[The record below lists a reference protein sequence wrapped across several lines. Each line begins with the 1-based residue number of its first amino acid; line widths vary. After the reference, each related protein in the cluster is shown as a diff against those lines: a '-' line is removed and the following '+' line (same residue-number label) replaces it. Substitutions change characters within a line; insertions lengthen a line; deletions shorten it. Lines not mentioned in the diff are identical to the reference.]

1 LRYSSRMILVLT
13 LFALL
18 LCVTES
24 GAKQP
29 RVQGDRLVFELPDLE
44 GSIVKSSDER
54 FKDKVIFVTIWGT
67 WCPPCQSEV
76 PTFVDLQ
83 NRYHKEGLEIVAIAF
98 ERDGLAEAR
107 RQGLRKFSARH
118 DINYL
123 VLDGGDTTDFSK
135 ALPMVV
141 DVKGLP
147 IEIMIDRSGAVVESR
162 NSYGYKKRWARDLER
177 DLRRLLSNE
186 H

>member
-1 LRYSSRMILVLT
+1 MRYSPKTILAFT

-18 LCVTES
+18 SCVTES
-24 GAKQP
+24 EAKQP
-29 RVQGDRLVFELPDLE
+29 RVEGDRLIFELPDLE

-54 FKDKVIFVTIWGT
+54 FKDKVVFVTIWGT
-67 WCPPCQSEV
+67 WCPPCRSEV

-83 NRYHKEGLEIVAIAF
+83 NRYRKEGLEIVAIAF
-98 ERDGLAEAR
+98 ERDAAAEVR
-107 RQGLRKFSARH
+107 RERLRKFSAQH
-118 DINYL
+118 EINYL
-123 VLDGGDTTDFSK
+123 VLDGGETSDFSK

-147 IEIMIDRSGAVVESR
+147 IEIMIDRSGKVVKSR
-162 NSYGYKKRWARDLER
+162 NGYGYKKRWARDLER
-177 DLRRLLSNE
+177 DLRRLLNSK